1 MNRPRLACIILAAG
15 KGTRMKSALP
25 KVLHRLGH
33 KPLIGHVITA
43 AETLSAQ
50 RIIAVVGPGME
61 SVAAAARPH
70 LTVVQESQNGTGD
83 AVRAALPALA
93 DFTSGTVLVLFGD
106 TPLMTPQTLERLAAA
121 VGPAPAPAVAVL
133 GVPVPAENAFGRMV
147 VTGDILERIVEVK
160 DATPAERALPIGNA
174 GVMAIDAAVLADLL
188 GRLEPSKATGE
199 LYLTDLVALAR
210 GTGRDV
216 RLVTGEPVEATGI
229 NSRADL
235 AAAEELFQQR
245 LRSKAMAD
253 GVTLIAP
260 QTVWLAADTKLGRDV
275 IIHPNVVIGP
285 GVEIADG
292 VEIQAFSH
300 LEGVTIGKDSRIG
313 PFARLRPG
321 AELGPDVHVGNFVEV
336 KNATLAA
343 GAKANHLTYIGDA
356 DIGAGSNIGAGTI
369 TCNYDGY
376 LKHRTRIGAG
386 VLIGSNTALVAPV
399 SVGDRA
405 VVGAGSVIIRDVPA
419 EAVSVARGEQKTAEG
434 RATRYHD
441 EKAAEKAAAKKSG

>member
-1 MNRPRLACIILAAG
+1 MNSTQLACIILAAG

-33 KPLIGHVITA
+33 KPLLGHVISA
-43 AETLSAQ
+43 AETLAAS
-50 RIIAVVGPGME
+50 RIVVVVGPGVE
-61 SVAAAARPH
+61 DVAAVARPH
-70 LTVVQESQNGTGD
+70 RTVVQETQNGTGD
-83 AVRAALPALA
+83 AVRAALPALEG
-93 DFTSGTVLVLFGD
+93 FTSGAVLVLFGD
-106 TPLMTPQTLERLAAA
+106 TPLMTTQTLHRLAAA

-133 GVPVPAENAFGRMV
+133 GVPVPADNAFGRMV
-147 VTGDILERIVEVK
+147 VKGEALERIVEVK
-160 DATPAERALPIGNA
+160 DASPAERALPIGNA
-174 GVMAIDAAVLADLL
+174 GVMAIDAALLPQLLA
-188 GRLEPSKATGE
+188 RLEPSKVTGE

-210 GTGRDV
+210 AAGREA

-245 LRSKAMAD
+245 LRATAMAD
-253 GVTLIAP
+253 GVTLVAP

-300 LEGVTIGKDSRIG
+300 LEGVTIGKGGRIG

-321 AELGPDVHVGNFVEV
+321 AELGEDVHVGNFVEV

-356 DIGAGSNIGAGTI
+356 DIGTGTNIGAGTI

-376 LKHRTRIGAG
+376 LKHRTKIGDG

-405 VVGAGSVIIRDVPA
+405 VVGAGSVISRDVPA
-419 EAVSVARGEQKTAEG
+419 EAVAVARGEQKTAEG
-434 RATRYHD
+434 RAVRYHD
-441 EKAAEKAAAKKSG
+441 EKAAAKAASRKTS